1 MYDKQVKK
9 LIERGKIKIIDLPSK
24 RREMREN
31 QILLLRDDW
40 INLKLLLEKDRI
52 RGTYIH
58 AFNALERIIDI
69 ILIENGY
76 QAKDRYARRILVRE
90 ILGEGFLEEYDKL
103 FDKRKDSMY
112 DVYGVLSED
121 DVREII
127 DNVLP
132 ELLDKAKVVLK

>member
-76 QAKDRYARRILVRE
+76 QAKDRYARRILIRE
-90 ILGEGFLEEYDKL
+90 ILGEEFLEEYDKL
-103 FDKRKDSMY
+103 FDKRKDGMY

-132 ELLDKAKVVLK
+132 KLLDKAKVVLE